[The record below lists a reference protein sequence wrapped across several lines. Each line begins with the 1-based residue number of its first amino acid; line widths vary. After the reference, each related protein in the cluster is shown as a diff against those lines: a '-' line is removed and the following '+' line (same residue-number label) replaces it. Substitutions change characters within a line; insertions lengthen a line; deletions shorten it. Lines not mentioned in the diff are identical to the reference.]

1 MEPIVHITLQNYTV
15 RQKRTGFSD
24 KKAFSDA
31 LIVIIL
37 PLVRRFL
44 TEKRNFAL
52 DNSEAKL

>member
-1 MEPIVHITLQNYTV
+1 MEPIVHITLQNYTF
-15 RQKRTGFSD
+15 RQNQTGFSD